1 MSHLPSLFE
10 RVRDRLRD
18 RRRRRVMFRHA
29 RAATRDEHLSRTTW
43 ADDLARDVRHAARQ
57 LRHQP
62 LFALIAAAS
71 IAIGIGANTTIF
83 TIAHA
88 LLFRPP
94 AGVADS
100 ARLVD
105 IGRSRGPG
113 SFSPNSYP
121 NYLDIRRRA
130 TTLDGVYAFPLFPEK
145 LSFASRS
152 GDRGGV
158 ERIYGAFVTTDYF
171 TVLGAVP
178 TAGRLFTAAD
188 GDEGRAAPIV
198 VVSYDFWTRRFNRD
212 PNLVGRALTINQR
225 AFTVLGV
232 AAAGF
237 HGTGV
242 RGGDVWIPIGALP
255 TAIPDGT
262 GMLTNRAAAWLLIGG
277 RLKPGVT
284 EQRAAAEMDVIG
296 KALAAEYPE
305 QNRDTGLSLVGLSP
319 IAGNVGTVGMFLA
332 LLLGLVTLVVV
343 IACANLSGVLLARA
357 VARRREIAVRLAIG
371 AGRARLVRQLLAETL
386 VLFAL
391 GGAAGLAVAR
401 VMTSLLVSFMPS
413 LPFPVDVSLALDVR
427 AVVFTAGL
435 ALVTAVLCGVAPALQ
450 ASRTDVVAAMKDD
463 DPVMDRLRLR
473 HVFLVAQVAL
483 SVLLVVVA
491 GLFGRALQRIGASD
505 PGFDPHGVEL
515 ATLDLTLGGYNDTTG
530 PAFAREVLQRV
541 RALPGVQTSTIAA
554 VLPGGFERI
563 GLGGLGAPGVTVG
576 GERFSSAD
584 WNIVEPGYFATI
596 RMPLVAGRDFNEQD
610 RKKTLLVTIIGEGV
624 AKRFFGGA
632 NPIGKQIIVHRDK
645 ADRLL
650 TVVGVARDPKY
661 GSLVDGNSGL
671 YVYLP
676 LQQEFLPGWSM
687 LIVTRMNPGQD
698 VSEDI
703 RGLLANMDRNMP
715 MITTQSAGDYTA
727 LGLLP
732 QRIAVAVAGSLGV
745 VGLLLAAIGIY
756 GVTAYV
762 VARRTREIGVRV
774 ALGAGRTHVV
784 LMILR
789 EGMMLTAMGL
799 AIGVVL
805 AGGFAQLLTSL
816 LFGTSPFDPVTVGIV
831 AILFLSIS
839 AAACFVPAWRATHIT
854 ALEALRTE

>member
-1 MSHLPSLFE
+1 M
-10 RVRDRLRD
+10 RY
-18 RRRRRVMFRHA
+18 
-29 RAATRDEHLSRTTW
+29 
-43 ADDLARDVRHAARQ
+43 AARQ
-57 LRHQP
+57 LRRQP

-94 AGVADS
+94 AGVADP

-113 SFSPNSYP
+113 SFSPNSYA
-121 NYLDIRRRA
+121 NYLDIRRRT

-145 LSFASRS
+145 LSFAIRN
-152 GDRGGV
+152 GDRVGV
-158 ERIYGAFVTTDYF
+158 ERIYGAFVTTNYF
-171 TVLGAVP
+171 SVLGAVP
-178 TAGRLFTAAD
+178 AAGRLFTAAD
-188 GDEGRAAPIV
+188 GDEGRGAPIV
-198 VVSYDFWTRRFNRD
+198 VLSYDFWTRRFNRD
-212 PNLVGRALTINQR
+212 PNVVGGALTINR
-225 AFTVLGV
+225 LAFTVLGV

-242 RGGDVWIPIGALP
+242 RGGDVWIPLGALP
-255 TAIPDGT
+255 TAVPDGT
-262 GMLTNRAAAWLLIGG
+262 GMLTNRAAAWLLVGG

-284 EQRAAAEMDVIG
+284 EERAAAEMHVIG

-305 QNRDTGLSLVGLSP
+305 QNRDTGLSLVSLSP
-319 IAGNVGTVGMFLA
+319 VPGNVGTVGTFLA
-332 LLLGLVTLVVV
+332 LLYGLVTLVLA
-343 IACANLSGVLLARA
+343 IACTNLSGVLLARA

-371 AGRARLVRQLLAETL
+371 AGRVRLIRQLLAETL

-391 GGAAGLAVAR
+391 GGAVGLLVAR
-401 VMTSLLVSFMPS
+401 VMTSLLASFMPS

-427 AVVFTAGL
+427 ALVFTAGL

-450 ASRTDVVAAMKDD
+450 ASRTNVIAAMRNDG
-463 DPVMDRLRLR
+463 PMMDRLRLR
-473 HVFLVAQVAL
+473 HVFLVGQVAL
-483 SVLLVVVA
+483 SVVLVVVA
-491 GLFGRALQRIGASD
+491 GLFTRALQRIGASD
-505 PGFDPHGVEL
+505 PGFDPRGVEL

-530 PAFAREVLQRV
+530 PAFARQVLQRV
-541 RALPGVQTSTIAA
+541 RALSGLQTSTIAA

-576 GERFSSAD
+576 SERFSSAD

-596 RMPLVAGRDFNEQD
+596 RMPLIAGRDFNEQD
-610 RKKTLLVTIIGEGV
+610 RKGTLPVAIVGEGV
-624 AKRFFGGA
+624 AKRFFAGA
-632 NPIGKQIIVHRDK
+632 NPIGQQIIVRRDRT
-645 ADRLL
+645 DRLL
-650 TVVGVARDPKY
+650 TVVGLARDPKY
-661 GSLVDGNSGL
+661 GSLVDGNSQL
-671 YVYLP
+671 CVYLP

-687 LIVTRMNPGQD
+687 LIVTRTNPGQH

-703 RGLLANMDRNMP
+703 RGLLASMDPNLP
-715 MITTQSAGDYTA
+715 MITTQSAEDYTS

-732 QRIAVAVAGSLGV
+732 QRIGVAVAGSLGV

-774 ALGAGRTHVV
+774 ALGADRGHVV
-784 LMILR
+784 RMILR
-789 EGMMLTAMGL
+789 EGVMLTAIGL
-799 AIGVVL
+799 VIGVVL

-816 LFGTSPFDPVTVGIV
+816 LFGISPFDPVAFGIT

-839 AAACFVPAWRATHIT
+839 AAACFVPARRATHIT
-854 ALEALRTE
+854 ALEALRAE